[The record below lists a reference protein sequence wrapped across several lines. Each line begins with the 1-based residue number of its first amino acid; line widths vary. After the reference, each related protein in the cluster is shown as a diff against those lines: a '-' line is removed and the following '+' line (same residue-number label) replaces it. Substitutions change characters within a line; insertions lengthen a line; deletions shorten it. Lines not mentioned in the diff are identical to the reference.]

1 MAGGAAFEAR
11 DYESAARY
19 WRELLAQI
27 PNATRERGEL
37 AAAIARADEL
47 ASSK

>member
-11 DYESAARY
+11 DFDSAARY

-27 PNATRERGEL
+27 PKATRERGEL

-47 ASSK
+47 AGRK